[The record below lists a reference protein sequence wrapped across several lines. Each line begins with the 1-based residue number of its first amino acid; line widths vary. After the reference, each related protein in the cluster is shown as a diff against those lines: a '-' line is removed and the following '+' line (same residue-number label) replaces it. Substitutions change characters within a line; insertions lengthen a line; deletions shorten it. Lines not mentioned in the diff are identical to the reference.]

1 MDMTT
6 FRQLQ
11 YFVEVAER
19 AHFGHAATALGV
31 SQSALSQQ
39 LRSLE
44 QALGVSLIER
54 NTRSAELTPTGREL
68 LVQAR
73 AVLLKMQD
81 FADLAARASDRPV
94 GRIRFGITP
103 TLGPYV
109 MPNVIAELHR
119 QSPDLRLFVKEGIPA
134 QQMTELAEGKLDML
148 VAPLPVRGDN
158 FEVEPLFREPLHVV
172 APPDHPLTG
181 SDTLTERAF
190 AGHTFLSLDHRHHFH
205 DQVQNICDRVGANIL
220 EDYEGT
226 SLDSLRQMAGSGVGL
241 AILPDLYVR
250 SESGGT
256 EMVKELRPSDWTEH
270 RSIVALWRRS
280 SAFAGVYRSIAA
292 LVAHHAKILMSD

>member
-1 MDMTT
+1 MTT

-19 AHFGHAATALGV
+19 GHFGHAASALGV

-44 QALGVSLIER
+44 QALGVMLIER
-54 NTRSAELTPTGREL
+54 NTRSAELTPPGREL
-68 LVQAR
+68 LGKAK
-73 AVLLKMQD
+73 AVLLQMQD
-81 FADLAARASDRPV
+81 FGELAARASDRPV

-103 TLGPYV
+103 TLGPYI
-109 MPNVIAELHR
+109 MPNVIADLHR
-119 QSPDLRLFVKEGIPA
+119 QSPDLRLFIKEGIPS

-158 FEVEPLFREPLHVV
+158 FEVEPLFRERLHVV
-172 APPDHPLTG
+172 APPDHPLAAT
-181 SDTLTERAF
+181 DALIEKAF
-190 AGHTFLSLDHRHHFH
+190 AGHTFLSLDRRHHFH
-205 DQVQNICDRVGANIL
+205 DQVQKICDRVGANIL

-241 AILPDLYVR
+241 AVLPDLYVR

-256 EMVKELRPSDWTEH
+256 EMVKELRPSDWTEY
-270 RSIVALWRRS
+270 RSIVALWRAS
-280 SAFAGVYRSIAA
+280 SAFADVYRSIAN
-292 LVAHHAKILMSD
+292 LVAHHAKILTTD